1 MTNYHPLD
9 VHIGRFLLLPNGIRT
24 IGPNALIKKC
34 KRNNY
39 IQKQLIEFISR
50 DFFSSWLCDNNRK
63 KHGDNVNDFRQSFAA
78 SFFSLSQIGFFVEMA
93 FSIREW
99 DIFDVQHE
107 HSHQPNFLP
116 LFYSAG
122 NNILLFFTWH
132 SFDIP
137 SITPD
142 THEHHLKSEFHE
154 LYFSISISCS
164 FFLLLSFMVNWIF
177 VICS

>member
-78 SFFSLSQIGFFVEMA
+78 SFFLSLANWILCRNGIFHTRMRHFRCTTWTFSSAKFFAFILFSWKQYLVVLYLTFFRHTFDYTRHTRTPSQTRVPWA
-93 FSIREW
+93 
-99 DIFDVQHE
+99 
-107 HSHQPNFLP
+107 
-116 LFYSAG
+116 
-122 NNILLFFTWH
+122 LLFNFNFMFILFAPFVH
-132 SFDIP
+132 GQLDFC
-137 SITPD
+137 
-142 THEHHLKSEFHE
+142 HL
-154 LYFSISISCS
+154 
-164 FFLLLSFMVNWIF
+164 
-177 VICS
+177 